1 MGNSFLTVGHEH
13 NGISPRPEL
22 VAMKCRWSRQPKN
35 GCIRH
40 SKLNAEYVDACAS
53 RVEAGYSPRG
63 TKVYKRSK
71 CLRNI
76 AFFEFWALEMARIF
90 KALASSKKATSIPP
104 LGLSMHSPVDFHSKL
119 TRRGCGQKLGLPGG
133 GSCTHTQTGFVQLS
147 FTSSLACV
155 PEPRFASW
163 GTQPRTH

>member
-1 MGNSFLTVGHEH
+1 MAKARSKIEAAFMGNSFLTVGHEH

-22 VAMKCRWSRQPKN
+22 VAMKCLWSRQQKN

-119 TRRGCGQKLGLPGG
+119 TRRRLRGVRIK
-133 GSCTHTQTGFVQLS
+133 TWTGFMRLDQVLVGIRQDLN
-147 FTSSLACV
+147 V
-155 PEPRFASW
+155 PEIP
-163 GTQPRTH
+163 